1 MSEIQ
6 PTPILHGEDSVKFHK
21 HMEEMKYKMDNPE
34 LFPEFHEE
42 LKVAKER
49 QRTAYQIF
57 KKLLDKKN
65 EESNSNF

>member
-1 MSEIQ
+1 MTTQISPETID
-6 PTPILHGEDSVKFHK
+6 DSVKFHK

-42 LKVAKER
+42 LNKAKGR